1 MVKLMFRRLL
11 GFFRTDKQINSDER
25 YIQVPVEEFST
36 LLKQK
41 IIQLEQIAEE
51 WCEYLQ
57 KKYAKEFEIQGKK
70 NLRIWVCR
78 DIDGEEIAGINS
90 DQCFEKEYRSQI
102 AIDYD
107 GTKFDEEFYADTI
120 LLWYYF
126 GGYIKGSGTFYNSPK
141 SNIEYDIEHTL
152 KSLTN
157 HNNGFDK

>member
-1 MVKLMFRRLL
+1 VKLMFRKLL
-11 GFFRTDKQINSDER
+11 GFFRADKQKDSDER
-25 YIQVPVEEFST
+25 YIQVPVDEFST
-36 LLKQK
+36 SLKQK

-51 WCEYLQ
+51 LGENLQ

-78 DIDGEEIAGINS
+78 DIDGDEIEGLNS

-120 LLWYYF
+120 LLWHYF
-126 GGYIKGSGTFYNSPK
+126 GGYIKGCGTLYNSPM
-141 SNIEYDIEHTL
+141 SNIEYDIEHSL
-152 KSLTN
+152 KSLLN
-157 HNNGFDK
+157 KPQ

>member
-1 MVKLMFRRLL
+1 M
-11 GFFRTDKQINSDER
+11 DKQKQSDEK

-36 LLKQK
+36 SLKQK
-41 IIQLEQIAEE
+41 IIQLEQLAEE
-51 WCEYLQ
+51 LCENIQ

-70 NLRIWVCR
+70 NLRIWVCG
-78 DIDGEEIAGINS
+78 DIDGDEIEGLTS

-126 GGYIKGSGTFYNSPK
+126 GGYIKGCGTLYNLPMS
-141 SNIEYDIEHTL
+141 SIEDGIEYSL
-152 KSLTN
+152 KSLLN
-157 HNNGFDK
+157 EPHYPEN